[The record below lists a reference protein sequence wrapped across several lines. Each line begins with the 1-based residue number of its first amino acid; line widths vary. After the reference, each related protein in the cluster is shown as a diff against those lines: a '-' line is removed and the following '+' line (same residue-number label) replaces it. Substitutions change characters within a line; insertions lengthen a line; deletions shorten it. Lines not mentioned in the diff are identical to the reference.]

1 MGSAARGPKLR
12 SCYFNSRCSEPIAQD
27 HGGILDGLDDSG
39 WCDGTWQRMVDG
51 SVTHIMDSVNT
62 SVHEHIGSAFRYD
75 STTTWDPSKAKIHV
89 RALDYVLGGPRSKS
103 LLFEIGGDG
112 EGGRLI
118 ATGLSLLQSF
128 QANATGGFAY
138 PEKVRWLSALPRVLP
153 RVLCV

>member
-1 MGSAARGPKLR
+1 
-12 SCYFNSRCSEPIAQD
+12 
-27 HGGILDGLDDSG
+27 
-39 WCDGTWQRMVDG
+39 MVDG

-138 PEKVRWLSALPRVLP
+138 PEKVRWLSALPRVL
-153 RVLCV
+153 CV